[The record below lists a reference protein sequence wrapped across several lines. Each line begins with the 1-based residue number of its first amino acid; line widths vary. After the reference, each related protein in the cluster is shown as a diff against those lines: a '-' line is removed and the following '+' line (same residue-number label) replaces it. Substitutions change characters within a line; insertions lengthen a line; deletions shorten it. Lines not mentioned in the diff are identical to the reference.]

1 MRNDAIRIED
11 DRLQGLDH
19 SNYPWIHERHRIFPE
34 IFKGQKYEKII
45 DIAAG
50 MGIVAKRIQD
60 NYPCYILC
68 NDISTESLKNLKANG
83 LNTISFDL
91 DNPEKPFP
99 FPDETFDAIIS
110 LATIEH
116 MINVDQHMLEIKRIL
131 KKGGHLYIS
140 APNYSSVHFVIPYLL
155 HGRSFHN
162 PMSHGVDKYEF
173 YAHVRY
179 FTYKTLLEYISSFGF
194 KAQIVY
200 LPLPKDSTRYNAL
213 KKKSKILAFGLTAI
227 MYLSYKILPPRWA
240 FHPVLRFS
248 NTEQPN
254 PNKFK
259 KPKRIIL

>member
-11 DRLQGLDH
+11 ERLRGLDH

-34 IFKGQKYEKII
+34 IFKDQKYEKIL

-60 NYPCYILC
+60 NYPCYMLC
-68 NDISTESLKNLKANG
+68 NDISSESLKNLKANG

-91 DNPEKPFP
+91 DDSAKPFP

-116 MINVDQHMLEIKRIL
+116 MINIDNHMLEIKRIL

-140 APNYSSVHFVIPYLL
+140 APNYSSIHFAVPYFLY
-155 HGRSFHN
+155 GRSFHN
-162 PMSHGVDKYEF
+162 PLAHDIDKYEF
-173 YAHVRY
+173 YAHVRF

-194 KAQIVY
+194 TAQNVY
-200 LPLPKDSTRYNAL
+200 LPLPRGSSRYMAL
-213 KKKSKILAFGLTAI
+213 KKKSRIAAFGLTTM
-227 MYLSYKILPPRWA
+227 MYVFYKLLTPRWA
-240 FHPVLRFS
+240 LHPILRFS
-248 NTEQPN
+248 NSDQPDI
-254 PNKFK
+254 NKFK
-259 KPKRIIL
+259 KPKTIIL